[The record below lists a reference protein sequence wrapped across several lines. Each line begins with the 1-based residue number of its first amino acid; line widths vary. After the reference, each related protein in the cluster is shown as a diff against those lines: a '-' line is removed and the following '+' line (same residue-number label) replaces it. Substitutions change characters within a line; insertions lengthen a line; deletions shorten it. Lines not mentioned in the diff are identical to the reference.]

1 MLIKRLE
8 YQINIVLLFTIL
20 ELFSLLP
27 VAVSANPS
35 LLPKA
40 QVRIGTV
47 NILAEIPNT
56 PSLYHKGLGKRDSLA
71 EFAGMLFIFP
81 EADFQVFHMKNMRF
95 PIDIIWIRSN
105 IIVDISKNVPVPT
118 GAYLPTYRPDTKA
131 DMVLEVNAHFTER
144 HNIHRGDK
152 VEIHP
157 IK

>member
-8 YQINIVLLFTIL
+8 YQINIGLLFTII
-20 ELFSLLP
+20 ELFGILP
-27 VAVSANPS
+27 VAASANPS

-56 PSLYHKGLGKRDSLA
+56 PALYHKGLGKRDSLA
-71 EFAGMLFIFP
+71 EFEGMLFIFP
-81 EADFQVFHMKNMRF
+81 EADVHVFHMKDMRF

-105 IIVDISKNVPVPT
+105 IIVDISKNVPVPA
-118 GAYLPTYRPDTKA
+118 GVYLPTYSPGAKA
-131 DMVLEVNAHFTER
+131 DMVLEVTANFTDR